1 MLLDVILTHSLILLA
16 TAAGPSPAEAPPTAY
31 APTPSY
37 TVESVEGWRV
47 YVSRQLTVEDPLL
60 GRQVLDLLRVK
71 LYDIG
76 REVPGPA
83 LAKLRQV
90 PLWLERTDRDVKC
103 ACYHPSRQWLTAHGF
118 NPDKAQAVEIG
129 NAKNFLAWSH
139 HQPSMVFH
147 ELAHAYHDRF
157 LSGYGNPELAAAF
170 RRAQQSHR
178 YESVLYCDG
187 TRKQAYAAKN
197 AQEYFAEL
205 TEAWFG
211 TNDFYPFVR
220 AEVLEFD
227 PEMAALLKKLWGSR

>member
-1 MLLDVILTHSLILLA
+1 
-16 TAAGPSPAEAPPTAY
+16 
-31 APTPSY
+31 
-37 TVESVEGWRV
+37 
-47 YVSRQLTVEDPLL
+47 
-60 GRQVLDLLRVK
+60 VK

-76 REVPGPA
+76 REVPEPA
-83 LAKLRQV
+83 VGKLRQV

-103 ACYHPSRQWLTAHGF
+103 ACYHPSRQWLTVHGF

-139 HQPSMVFH
+139 HQPSMVLH

-157 LSGYGNPELAAAF
+157 LGGYGNPELTAAF
-170 RRAQQSHR
+170 RRAQQGKR
-178 YESVLYCDG
+178 YESVLYCRG
-187 TRKQAYAAKN
+187 NRKRAYALN
-197 AQEYFAEL
+197 NPQEYFAEL

-227 PEMAALLKKLWGSR
+227 PEMAALLKKLWDSR